1 MNWFKQTVHI
11 VVSLFCTSFLNRN
24 PSDKPSETEEGDI
37 SYQLYTM
44 KSRDYIKISNDDKT
58 GYSIKP
64 ARPLNIR
71 SYDFWTKVE
80 KLFYD
85 WKDNCD
91 RNNSQDHKFQPH
103 ILIGLILFG
112 YSFRTGIQ

>member
-1 MNWFKQTVHI
+1 MFI
-11 VVSLFCTSFLNRN
+11 SLFHCFVLLFLNRN
-24 PSDKPSETEEGDI
+24 PSDNPSETEGGDN

-44 KSRDYIKISNDDKT
+44 KSRNYIKISNDDKA

-103 ILIGLILFG
+103 ILIGLILFC